1 MSNCTSKE
9 DSDDSSKDSKKAK
22 KPSMYLLLFRIIR
35 FNNIHLKYYI
45 LAILDFLVQ
54 MYMKL
59 FLNSSNFF

>member
-35 FNNIHLKYYI
+35 FNNIHYYSV
-45 LAILDFLVQ
+45 LYFGDFR
-54 MYMKL
+54 
-59 FLNSSNFF
+59 FFSTKVYEIIFEQF